1 MPILRRQGER
11 TLSERQ
17 DIAAPIGEAELTA
30 RLRCGDH
37 AAFAAVMRRNNQ
49 RLYRL
54 ARGIL
59 KDEGEAEEAVQE
71 GYVRAFTHLDRF
83 KGEASLSTW
92 LARIVA
98 NEALGRL
105 RRRRMHGVGAAE
117 AAGDDRPCRPVGSNP
132 NPEHLAARREIR
144 RLIERAVD
152 ALPGPFR
159 IVFVLRA
166 VEQLSTKETAASLG
180 IREETVKTRLHRANR
195 LLRGALGAQFASI
208 WDDAF
213 PFAGRRCD
221 GLSERVLARLG
232 DPRRR
237 GEATEGSR

>member
-1 MPILRRQGER
+1 MPILRREGER

-17 DIAAPIGEAELTA
+17 DIAAPIGDAELTA
-30 RLRCGDH
+30 RLRGGDP
-37 AAFAAVMRRNNQ
+37 AAFAALMRLNNR

-105 RRRRMHGVGAAE
+105 RRRRTTRAGAPE
-117 AAGDDRPCRPVGSNP
+117 AADGVENGLAGSGP
-132 NPEHLAARREIR
+132 SPEHVAARREIR
-144 RLIERAVD
+144 QLIERAID
-152 ALPGPFR
+152 TLPAPFR
-159 IVFVLRA
+159 SVFVLRA
-166 VEQLSTKETAASLG
+166 VERLSTRETAASLG
-180 IREETVKTRLHRANR
+180 LREETVKTRLHRANR
-195 LLRGALGAQFASI
+195 LLRAALGEQFAAI

-213 PFAGRRCD
+213 PFAGSRCD
-221 GLSERVLARLG
+221 GLLARVLARLG
-232 DPRRR
+232 SP
-237 GEATEGSR
+237 